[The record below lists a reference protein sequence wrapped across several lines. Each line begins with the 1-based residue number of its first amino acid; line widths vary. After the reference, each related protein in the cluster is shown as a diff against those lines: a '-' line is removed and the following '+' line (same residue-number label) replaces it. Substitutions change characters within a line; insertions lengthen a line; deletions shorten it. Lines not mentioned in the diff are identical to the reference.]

1 MIEIAPSKFIPIKK
15 ILGMKI
21 VNKEDKFW
29 VVFTLD
35 SEHKEEKSAF
45 SEAHASLESAKNFLD
60 NVAQI
65 MSR

>member
-21 VNKEDKFW
+21 VSKEDKFW

-35 SEHKEEKSAF
+35 SEYKEEKSSF
-45 SEAHASLESAKNFLD
+45 SEPHGSLESAKNFVD
-60 NVAQI
+60 NVANI
-65 MSR
+65 LNR

>member
-1 MIEIAPSKFIPIKK
+1 MIEIAPSKWIPIKK

-35 SEHKEEKSAF
+35 SEHKEEKTSF
-45 SEAHASLESAKNFLD
+45 SEAHGSLESAKNFLD
-60 NVAQI
+60 GVASI
-65 MSR
+65 LSK